1 MKEIFNTFIL
11 NLINTS
17 FIEWIAVLSNLIYV
31 ILIAKEKI
39 IGWVF
44 GFLGATLY
52 TYICYA
58 NQLFLES
65 SLQIFYVL
73 MAVVGYLNWNKRSS
87 NTSLNII
94 EWPIKKHIFSIFI
107 LVIFVF
113 IIGFVFSK
121 YTSQQSPYIDAFTTI
136 FSLFT
141 TYLVTIKVLSNWFYW
156 IIINLFSIYLYF
168 ENELIL
174 TSFLYILMTL
184 FAYYG
189 WKSWQKKMNLN
200 D

>member
-1 MKEIFNTFIL
+1 MKDIFNTFIL

-17 FIEWIAVLSNLIYV
+17 IIEWIAVTSNLLYV
-31 ILIAKEKI
+31 ILIAKEKN

-52 TYICYA
+52 TYICYT

-73 MAVVGYLNWNKRSS
+73 MAIVGYINWHKGSINA
-87 NTSLNII
+87 SLNII
-94 EWPIKKHIFSIFI
+94 EWTFKKHIFSIFI
-107 LVIFVF
+107 LVLFVF

-121 YTSQQSPYIDAFTTI
+121 YTSQQNPYIDAFTTI

-141 TYLVTIKVLSNWFYW
+141 TYLVTIKVLSNWLYW

>member
-1 MKEIFNTFIL
+1 LKEIFNTFIL
-11 NLINTS
+11 NLKNTS
-17 FIEWIAVLSNLIYV
+17 IIEWIAVISNLLYV

-44 GFLGATLY
+44 GFLGASLY
-52 TYICYA
+52 TYICYT

-73 MAVVGYLNWNKRSS
+73 MAIIGYINWNIGSS
-87 NTSLNII
+87 NASLKII
-94 EWPIKKHIFSIFI
+94 EWSIKKHIFSIFI

-113 IIGFVFSK
+113 IIGYIFNK
-121 YTSQQSPYIDAFTTI
+121 YTSQQNPYIDAFTTV

-141 TYLVTIKVLSNWFYW
+141 TYLVTIKILSNWLYW

-168 ENELIL
+168 ENGLIL